1 MIVYLTVMRIPL
13 FDLVNDKKAQS
24 GNLMHVFS
32 LALSLF
38 R

>member
-13 FDLVNDKKAQS
+13 FGLANEKKAQS

-32 LALSLF
+32 LVLSLF